1 MRISSDPKRRETTK
15 RVEAFKQECRNLKE
29 YEQLEADAKQHAEEL
44 GNRIAGPRSPV
55 WEKTGMAVSYT
66 NNEPSSLIEDRDKW
80 IERAVIYHCIRCWI
94 FKRIMSIRPP
104 VIAHYVA
111 RVCLNGESIQA
122 AADSVDMDPKAL
134 SVMIYNAISNVMDD
148 QAVADLTDMKN
159 KVADNTIDIG

>member
-1 MRISSDPKRRETTK
+1 MLDIQKNYVYSSARY
-15 RVEAFKQECRNLKE
+15 C
-29 YEQLEADAKQHAEEL
+29 
-44 GNRIAGPRSPV
+44 
-55 WEKTGMAVSYT
+55 
-66 NNEPSSLIEDRDKW
+66 
-80 IERAVIYHCIRCWI
+80 
-94 FKRIMSIRPP
+94 
-104 VIAHYVA
+104 A